1 MNKKECPFGVSLYGI
16 ALSVEKTM
24 DAMEQE
30 VHGLLRLF
38 TTIWDLEWNG
48 SDWYNPWAPKTVRKE
63 AGWSKLPGFFYPRDY
78 TIEHGIDTE
87 SSTTLPLWWSRW
99 RNERSQQ
106 PHIGEV
112 QALWHEIHRW
122 WNFSG
127 NYHYFKS
134 ENKVYNTIIHTYRW
148 IIRKKPG
155 SFSIVKRLRS
165 PRVHGMNQP
174 CISKPR
180 WGWAPCRWMF

>member
-63 AGWSKLPGFFYPRDY
+63 AG
-78 TIEHGIDTE
+78 
-87 SSTTLPLWWSRW
+87 
-99 RNERSQQ
+99 
-106 PHIGEV
+106 
-112 QALWHEIHRW
+112 
-122 WNFSG
+122 
-127 NYHYFKS
+127 
-134 ENKVYNTIIHTYRW
+134 
-148 IIRKKPG
+148 
-155 SFSIVKRLRS
+155 
-165 PRVHGMNQP
+165 
-174 CISKPR
+174 
-180 WGWAPCRWMF
+180 